1 MSTENDKKPNNFS
14 TNLSSIVNDLKN
26 LRNELSSDDA
36 SNDNNKKNISDAL
49 EEDLQ
54 NLSSE
59 SLENIDLGSL
69 AIDIN
74 SDDIIVEDNLP
85 ISANNDNNLA
95 KVEDDIDSKENIY
108 LDVEKY
114 AMDEIDNIDDFIS
127 DEEDSIS
134 QMIDNINLPNETE
147 NIKALLTGDEDMV
160 LEDNNVYLVKEIELN
175 DDDIFSLDVRSFG
188 SFSSISLNDNM

>member
-49 EEDLQ
+49 EKDLQ